1 MAVLTLLRFPDERL
15 RRVATPVEKVDDN
28 IRTLIDDMI
37 ETMYAERGIGLAAPQ
52 VNVSKRIVVID
63 VSETRDQ
70 PIALI
75 NPVIV
80 SNQDEMMDMM
90 DGCLSIPESF
100 APTERYRFLKV
111 NALNRNGEEIEIEA
125 ADLLAGC
132 IQHELDHLD
141 GKLFIDHLSPL
152 KRQRIEKKQKKLSK
166 LTEPQVA

>member
-1 MAVLTLLRFPDERL
+1 MAVLTLLHFPDERL
-15 RRVATPVEKVDDN
+15 RKVATPVEKVDDE

-63 VSETRDQ
+63 VSENRDQ

-75 NPVIV
+75 NPEII
-80 SNQDEMMDMM
+80 STEDEIMDMM
-90 DGCLSIPESF
+90 DGCLSIPDSF
-100 APTERYRFLKV
+100 APTQRFRYLKV
-111 NALNRNGEEIEIEA
+111 KALDRNGDGIELEA
-125 ADLLAGC
+125 ADLFAGC
-132 IQHELDHLD
+132 IQHELDHLN

-166 LTEPQVA
+166 LNSTQVA

>member
-1 MAVLTLLRFPDERL
+1 MAVLTLLHFPDERL
-15 RRVATPVEKVDDN
+15 RKVATPVEKVDDE

-63 VSETRDQ
+63 VSENRDQ

-75 NPVIV
+75 NPEII
-80 SNQDEMMDMM
+80 STEDEIMDMM
-90 DGCLSIPESF
+90 DGCLSIPDSF
-100 APTERYRFLKV
+100 APTQRFRYLKV
-111 NALNRNGEEIEIEA
+111 KALDRNGDEIELEA
-125 ADLLAGC
+125 ADLFAGC
-132 IQHELDHLD
+132 IQHELDHLN

-166 LTEPQVA
+166 LNSTQIA

>member
-1 MAVLTLLRFPDERL
+1 MAVLTLLHFPDERL
-15 RRVATPVEKVDDN
+15 RKVATPVEKVDDE

-63 VSETRDQ
+63 VSENRDQ

-75 NPVIV
+75 NPEII
-80 SNQDEMMDMM
+80 STEDEIMDMM
-90 DGCLSIPESF
+90 DGCLFIPGSF
-100 APTERYRFLKV
+100 APTQRFRYLKV
-111 NALNRNGEEIEIEA
+111 KALDRNGDEIELEA
-125 ADLLAGC
+125 ADLFAGC
-132 IQHELDHLD
+132 IQHELDHLN

-166 LTEPQVA
+166 LNSTQVA

>member
-1 MAVLTLLRFPDERL
+1 MAVLTLLHFPDERL
-15 RRVATPVEKVDDN
+15 RKVATPVEKVDDE

-63 VSETRDQ
+63 VSENRNQ

-75 NPVIV
+75 NPEII
-80 SNQDEMMDMM
+80 STEDEIMDMM
-90 DGCLSIPESF
+90 DGCLSIPDSF
-100 APTERYRFLKV
+100 APTQRFRYLKV
-111 NALNRNGEEIEIEA
+111 KALDRNGDEIELEA
-125 ADLLAGC
+125 ADLFAGC
-132 IQHELDHLD
+132 IQHELDHLN

-166 LTEPQVA
+166 LNSTQVA

>member
-15 RRVATPVEKVDDN
+15 RRVAMPVEKVDDE
-28 IRTLIDDMI
+28 ICTLIDNMI

-63 VSETRDQ
+63 ISENRDQ

-75 NPVIV
+75 NPEII
-80 SNQDEMMDMM
+80 STQDEKMDMM
-90 DGCLSIPESF
+90 DGCLSIPDSF

-111 NALNRNGEEIEIEA
+111 RALDRNGDKIEFEA
-125 ADLLAGC
+125 SDLFAGC

-166 LTEPQVA
+166 LMDSSVA

>member
-1 MAVLTLLRFPDERL
+1 MAVLTLLHFPDERL
-15 RRVATPVEKVDDN
+15 RKVATPVEKVDDE

-63 VSETRDQ
+63 VSENRDQ

-75 NPVIV
+75 NPEII
-80 SNQDEMMDMM
+80 STKDEIMDMM
-90 DGCLSIPESF
+90 DGCLSIPDSF
-100 APTERYRFLKV
+100 APTQRFRYLKV
-111 NALNRNGEEIEIEA
+111 KALDRNGDEIELEA
-125 ADLLAGC
+125 ADLFAGC
-132 IQHELDHLD
+132 IQHELDHLN

-166 LTEPQVA
+166 LNSTQVV

>member
-1 MAVLTLLRFPDERL
+1 MAVLTLLHFPDERL
-15 RRVATPVEKVDDN
+15 RKVATPVEKVDDE

-63 VSETRDQ
+63 VSENRDQ

-75 NPVIV
+75 NPEII
-80 SNQDEMMDMM
+80 STEDEIMDMM
-90 DGCLSIPESF
+90 DGCLSIPVSF
-100 APTERYRFLKV
+100 APTQRFRYLKV
-111 NALNRNGEEIEIEA
+111 KALDRNGDEIELEA
-125 ADLLAGC
+125 ADLFAGC
-132 IQHELDHLD
+132 IQHELDHLN

-166 LTEPQVA
+166 LNSTQVA

>member
-1 MAVLTLLRFPDERL
+1 MAVLTLLHFPDERL
-15 RRVATPVEKVDDN
+15 RKVATPVEKVDDE

-63 VSETRDQ
+63 VSENRDQ

-75 NPVIV
+75 NPEII
-80 SNQDEMMDMM
+80 STEDEIMDMM
-90 DGCLSIPESF
+90 DGCLSIPDSF
-100 APTERYRFLKV
+100 APTQRFRYLKV
-111 NALNRNGEEIEIEA
+111 KALDRNGDEIELEA
-125 ADLLAGC
+125 ADLFAGC
-132 IQHELDHLD
+132 IQHELDHLN

-166 LTEPQVA
+166 LNNTQVA

>member
-1 MAVLTLLRFPDERL
+1 MAVLTLLHFPDERL
-15 RRVATPVEKVDDN
+15 RKVATPVEKVDDE

-63 VSETRDQ
+63 VSENRDQ

-75 NPVIV
+75 NPEII
-80 SNQDEMMDMM
+80 STEDEIMDMM
-90 DGCLSIPESF
+90 DGCLSIPDSF
-100 APTERYRFLKV
+100 ASTQRFRYLKV
-111 NALNRNGEEIEIEA
+111 KALDRNGDEIELEA
-125 ADLLAGC
+125 ADLFAGC
-132 IQHELDHLD
+132 IQHELDHLN

-166 LTEPQVA
+166 LNSTQVA

>member
-1 MAVLTLLRFPDERL
+1 MAVLTLLHFPDERL
-15 RRVATPVEKVDDN
+15 RKVATPVEKVDDE

-63 VSETRDQ
+63 VSENRDQ

-75 NPVIV
+75 NPEII
-80 SNQDEMMDMM
+80 STEDEIMDMM
-90 DGCLSIPESF
+90 DGCLSIPDSF
-100 APTERYRFLKV
+100 APTQRFRYLKV
-111 NALNRNGEEIEIEA
+111 IALDRNGDEIELEA
-125 ADLLAGC
+125 ADLFAGC
-132 IQHELDHLD
+132 IQHELDHLN

-166 LTEPQVA
+166 LNSTQVA

>member
-1 MAVLTLLRFPDERL
+1 MAVLTLLHFPDERL
-15 RRVATPVEKVDDN
+15 RKVATPVEKVDDE

-63 VSETRDQ
+63 VSENRDQ

-75 NPVIV
+75 NPEII
-80 SNQDEMMDMM
+80 STKDEIMDMM
-90 DGCLSIPESF
+90 DGCLSIPDSF
-100 APTERYRFLKV
+100 APTQRFRYLKV
-111 NALNRNGEEIEIEA
+111 KALDRNGDEIELEA
-125 ADLLAGC
+125 ADLFAGC
-132 IQHELDHLD
+132 IQHELDHLN

-166 LTEPQVA
+166 LNSPQVA

>member
-15 RRVATPVEKVDDN
+15 RRVAVPVEKVDDE

-37 ETMYAERGIGLAAPQ
+37 ETMYVERGIGLAAPQ

-63 VSETRDQ
+63 VSENRDQ

-75 NPVIV
+75 NPEII
-80 SNQDEMMDMM
+80 STEDEVMDMM
-90 DGCLSIPESF
+90 DGCLSIPDSF

-111 NALNRNGEEIEIEA
+111 KALDKNGDKIELEA
-125 ADLLAGC
+125 SDLFAGC

-166 LTEPQVA
+166 LIDSQVA

>member
-15 RRVATPVEKVDDN
+15 RRVAVPVEKVDDE

-52 VNVSKRIVVID
+52 VNVSKRIIVID
-63 VSETRDQ
+63 VSENRDQ

-75 NPVIV
+75 NPEII
-80 SNQDEMMDMM
+80 STEDEMMDMM
-90 DGCLSIPESF
+90 DGCLSIPDSF

-111 NALNRNGEEIEIEA
+111 KALDRNGGEIELEA
-125 ADLLAGC
+125 SDLFAGC
-132 IQHELDHLD
+132 IQHELDHLN

-166 LTEPQVA
+166 LIHSQVA

>member
-1 MAVLTLLRFPDERL
+1 MAVLTLLHFPDERL
-15 RRVATPVEKVDDN
+15 RKVATPVEKVDDE

-63 VSETRDQ
+63 VSENRDQ

-75 NPVIV
+75 NPEII
-80 SNQDEMMDMM
+80 STEDEIMDMM
-90 DGCLSIPESF
+90 DGCLSIPDSF
-100 APTERYRFLKV
+100 APTQRFRYLKV
-111 NALNRNGEEIEIEA
+111 KALDRNGDEIDLEA
-125 ADLLAGC
+125 ADLFAGC
-132 IQHELDHLD
+132 IQHELDHLN

-166 LTEPQVA
+166 LNSTQVA

>member
-1 MAVLTLLRFPDERL
+1 MAVLTLLHFSDERL
-15 RRVATPVEKVDDN
+15 RKVATPVEKVDDE

-63 VSETRDQ
+63 VSENRDQ

-75 NPVIV
+75 NPEII
-80 SNQDEMMDMM
+80 STEDEIMDMM
-90 DGCLSIPESF
+90 DGCLSIPDSF
-100 APTERYRFLKV
+100 APTQRFRYLKV
-111 NALNRNGEEIEIEA
+111 KALDRNGDEIELEA
-125 ADLLAGC
+125 ADLFAGC
-132 IQHELDHLD
+132 IQHELDHLN

-166 LTEPQVA
+166 LNSTQVA

>member
-1 MAVLTLLRFPDERL
+1 LLHFPDERL
-15 RRVATPVEKVDDN
+15 RKVATPVEKVDDE

-63 VSETRDQ
+63 VSENRDQ

-75 NPVIV
+75 NPEII
-80 SNQDEMMDMM
+80 STEDEIMDMM
-90 DGCLSIPESF
+90 DGCLSIPDSF
-100 APTERYRFLKV
+100 APTQRFRYLKV
-111 NALNRNGEEIEIEA
+111 KALDRNGDEIELEA
-125 ADLLAGC
+125 ADLFAGC
-132 IQHELDHLD
+132 IQHELDHLN

-166 LTEPQVA
+166 LNSTQVA

>member
-1 MAVLTLLRFPDERL
+1 MAVLTLLHFPDERL
-15 RRVATPVEKVDDN
+15 RKVATPVEKVDDE

-63 VSETRDQ
+63 VSENRDQ

-75 NPVIV
+75 NPEII
-80 SNQDEMMDMM
+80 STEDEIMDMM
-90 DGCLSIPESF
+90 DGCLSIPDSF
-100 APTERYRFLKV
+100 APTQRFRYLKV
-111 NALNRNGEEIEIEA
+111 KALDRNGNEIELEA
-125 ADLLAGC
+125 ADLFAGC
-132 IQHELDHLD
+132 IQHELDHLN

-166 LTEPQVA
+166 LNSTQVA

>member
-15 RRVATPVEKVDDN
+15 RRVAVPVEKVDDE

-52 VNVSKRIVVID
+52 VNVSKRSVVID
-63 VSETRDQ
+63 VSDNRDQ

-75 NPVIV
+75 NPEIV
-80 SNQDEMMDMM
+80 STGDEVMDMM
-90 DGCLSIPESF
+90 DGCLSIPDSF

-111 NALNRNGEEIEIEA
+111 KALDKKGNEIEFEA
-125 ADLLAGC
+125 SDLFAGC

-166 LTEPQVA
+166 LIDSQVA

>member
-15 RRVATPVEKVDDN
+15 RRVAVPVEKVDDE

-63 VSETRDQ
+63 VSENRDQ
-70 PIALI
+70 PIVLI
-75 NPVIV
+75 NPEII
-80 SNQDEMMDMM
+80 STEDEIMDMM
-90 DGCLSIPESF
+90 DGCLSIPDSF
-100 APTERYRFLKV
+100 APTQRFRYLKV
-111 NALNRNGEEIEIEA
+111 KALDRNGDEIELEA
-125 ADLLAGC
+125 ADLFAGC
-132 IQHELDHLD
+132 IQHELDHLN

-166 LTEPQVA
+166 LNSTQVA